1 MAFQDLPI
9 RSKITRVVLL
19 TTVTV
24 VLLTVL
30 AFITHDYFTYRYL
43 VLENLRSTASL
54 LIEQNR
60 PAFETGDPSAVQR
73 VLQDLKTNP
82 RVRRAALFRSNG
94 EVVATYPASTKVRFP
109 SAALRTG
116 PGALVSGGEVAW
128 YEWIAP
134 EDSPRLLCLESD
146 PSPIENRMRRY
157 VLISLAIFGL
167 AILAAVAIGNL
178 LQARITGPI
187 LALAKRVQIMSGNP
201 SPLVPDRDEALLL
214 TEAFEQMMVRLHASA
229 EARSFMAA
237 IVASADAAII
247 GKTLDGKIVSWNAG
261 AVGMFGYE
269 ESEAVG
275 KSIGDLLVPP
285 ERVNEDQRVLE
296 QVRQGQVYHA
306 ATRLR
311 RKDGSPVDV
320 SLTVSPIRQDDGRIV
335 GSSYVAVDMTA
346 RRQAER
352 DLKESRA
359 LFSSIISSA
368 MDAIISVDEQQ
379 RVTIFNAAA
388 ERMFQCPEAQAIGKH
403 LDQFIPT
410 RFRHSHHQHVEEF
423 GRTGTTSRAMG
434 KLLPLSALRANGE
447 EFPIEA
453 SISQCTVNGKKAFT
467 VILRDITERKQS
479 EEQLQRFSAELE
491 QRVKERTAELIAAN
505 REMESFTY
513 SVAHDL
519 RAPLRHIDAFSSI
532 LEEDFGAELPDEGR
546 QYLANI
552 QRGSRS
558 MSRLVDDLLN
568 LARVGRQEL
577 NYEEVHLDKLVG
589 EVVRELTSEIKGRQI
604 DWHLSPLPKVRAD
617 AGLLRQV
624 ISNLLSNAVKYT
636 RPRNPAVIEVGS
648 EIVDNAVR
656 VSVKDNGVGFN
667 MNYVA
672 KLFGVFQRLH
682 RAEDFEGTGVGL
694 AIVDRV
700 VRRHGGR
707 VWAESAVGQGATFH
721 FTLPLSAEW
730 PQAHSEPVPPPTET
744 V

>member
-1 MAFQDLPI
+1 VGLTRKWRVGGAIHEQLEAVKETMAFKDLPI

-24 VLLTVL
+24 VLLTVA
-30 AFITHDYFTYRYL
+30 AFIVHDHFTYRHL
-43 VLENLRSTASL
+43 V
-54 LIEQNR
+54 
-60 PAFETGDPSAVQR
+60 
-73 VLQDLKTNP
+73 
-82 RVRRAALFRSNG
+82 
-94 EVVATYPASTKVRFP
+94 
-109 SAALRTG
+109 
-116 PGALVSGGEVAW
+116 
-128 YEWIAP
+128 
-134 EDSPRLLCLESD
+134 
-146 PSPIENRMRRY
+146 PIEDRMRRY
-157 VLISLAIFGL
+157 VLISLVTLGL
-167 AILAAVAIGNL
+167 AILAATTIGNL
-178 LQARITGPI
+178 LQARISGPI
-187 LALAKRVQIMSGNP
+187 LDLAARVRSMSGGSDPVVAN
-201 SPLVPDRDEALLL
+201 RDEAILL
-214 TEAFEQMMVRLHASA
+214 TEAFDQMIIRLQASA

-237 IVASADAAII
+237 IVASADSAII
-247 GKTLDGKIVSWNAG
+247 GKTLEGKIVSWNAG
-261 AVGMFGYE
+261 AAGMFGYE
-269 ESEAVG
+269 KSEAIG
-275 KSIGDLLVPP
+275 KGIGELLVPP
-285 ERVNEDQRVLE
+285 DRVSEDERVLE
-296 QVRQGQVYHA
+296 EVSQGRVYHA
-306 ATRLR
+306 ETRLR
-311 RKDGSPVDV
+311 RKDGLPVDV

-335 GSSYVAVDMTA
+335 GASYVAVDMTA

-388 ERMFQCPEAQAIGKH
+388 ERMFHCPQAQAIGQP
-403 LDQFIPT
+403 LDKFIPA
-410 RFRHSHHQHVEEF
+410 RFRSAHHQHVEEF

-434 KLLPLSALRANGE
+434 KLLPLSALRATGE

-467 VILRDITERKQS
+467 VILRDITERKQA
-479 EEQLQRFSAELE
+479 EDQLQRFSYELE

-532 LEEDFGAELPDEGR
+532 LEEDFAPQLPDEAR

-577 NYEEVHLDKLVG
+577 NYEEVDLDSLANDVA
-589 EVVRELTSEIKGRQI
+589 RELTSEVRDRAIEWRIG
-604 DWHLSPLPKVRAD
+604 PLPKVRAD

-624 ISNLLSNAVKYT
+624 MSNLLSNAVKYT
-636 RPRNPAVIEVGS
+636 RPRSPAAIEVGS
-648 EIVDNAVR
+648 EANANEVEIF
-656 VSVKDNGVGFN
+656 VKDNGVGFN

-682 RAEDFEGTGVGL
+682 RSEDFEGTGVGL

-707 VWAESAVGQGATFH
+707 VWAESTVGKGAIFH
-721 FTLPLSAEW
+721 FTLPILPERS
-730 PQAHSEPVPPPTET
+730 QDYSEPASPAAESV
-744 V
+744 

>member
-1 MAFQDLPI
+1 MAFKDLPI

-24 VLLTVL
+24 VLLTVA
-30 AFITHDYFTYRYL
+30 AFIVHDYFTYRHL
-43 VLENLRSTASL
+43 VLENLRSTSSL
-54 LIEQNR
+54 VAEQSR
-60 PAFETGDPSAVQR
+60 LAFEAGNQGSVQR
-73 VLQDLKTNP
+73 VLQSLKTNP
-82 RVRRAALFRSNG
+82 RIRHAAVFQQDG
-94 EVVATYPASTKVRFP
+94 EMIASYPSSWKAAFP
-109 SAALRTG
+109 AGAIQPGSDGRTSHFDFS
-116 PGALVSGGEVAW
+116 LS
-128 YEWIAP
+128 EWVDAG
-134 EDSPRLLCLESD
+134 DHKLLLYLESD
-146 PSPIENRMRRY
+146 PRPIQDRMRRY
-157 VLISLAIFGL
+157 VLISLATLGL
-167 AILAAVAIGNL
+167 AVLAAAAIGNL
-178 LQARITGPI
+178 LQARISGPI
-187 LALAKRVQIMSGNP
+187 LALAARVHSISG
-201 SPLVPDRDEALLL
+201 SPGPISENRDEAMGL
-214 TEAFEQMMVRLHASA
+214 TEAFEQMISRLNASA

-237 IVASADAAII
+237 IVASADSAII
-247 GKTLDGKIVSWNAG
+247 GKTLEGKIVSWNAG
-261 AVGMFGYE
+261 AAGMLGYE
-269 ESEAVG
+269 ESEAIG
-275 KSIGDLLVPP
+275 KGIGELLVPP
-285 ERVNEDQRVLE
+285 DRVNEDERVLE
-296 QVRQGQVYHA
+296 EVSQGLVYHA
-306 ATRLR
+306 ETRLR
-311 RKDGSPVDV
+311 RKDGFLVDV

-335 GSSYVAVDMTA
+335 GASYVAVDMTA

-352 DLKESRA
+352 DLKESRM

-388 ERMFQCPEAQAIGKH
+388 EKMFQFPQAEALGQP
-403 LDQFIPT
+403 LDKFIPA
-410 RFRHSHHQHVEEF
+410 RFRGSHHQHVEEF

-467 VILRDITERKQS
+467 VILRDITERKQA

-491 QRVKERTAELIAAN
+491 RRVKERTAELIAAN

-532 LEEDFGAELPDEGR
+532 LEEDFAPQLPDEAR

-577 NYEEVHLDKLVG
+577 NYEEVDLNALAN
-589 EVVRELTSEIKGRQI
+589 EVARELTSEVRDRAIEWQVG
-604 DWHLSPLPKVRAD
+604 PLPKVRAD

-624 ISNLLSNAVKYT
+624 MSNLLSNAVKYT
-636 RPRNPAVIEVGS
+636 RPRSPAVIEIGS
-648 EIVDNAVR
+648 AASAKEVEIF
-656 VSVKDNGVGFN
+656 VKDNGVGFN

-682 RAEDFEGTGVGL
+682 RSEDFEGTGVGL

-707 VWAESAVGQGATFH
+707 VWAESTVGKGAAFH
-721 FTLPLSAEW
+721 FTLPLVSDRLQENPA
-730 PQAHSEPVPPPTET
+730 PAGPSEESV
-744 V
+744 